1 MDEYVP
7 QLSGWVASVAEVS
20 CYMRGDNYWAYP
32 VSPDLPTLSQLTL
45 FSAASWAWLAML
57 F

>member
-1 MDEYVP
+1 MGEFVP

-20 CYMRGDNYWAYP
+20 FYMRGDNYGAYP
-32 VSPDLPTLSQLTL
+32 VSPNLPTLSQLGL